1 MIAIEAAKGQR
12 CIACNREYSTGGND
26 RFGPKCRRKI
36 EARMRGLD
44 DMSETQVEKSLDLI
58 RDAGF
63 VEVRP
68 GIFQV
73 LSATMYQGESELRR
87 YRTNGLVCTCPHG
100 VFGSNGKMSRC
111 FHARTVREIKEVRSG
126 SRVG

>member
-26 RFGPKCRRKI
+26 RFGPKF